1 MKRILSVFLAL
12 SMLLGLTCAMA
23 MTAAAADVPGDWTT
37 YIAAS
42 EYPAEGEDTTGRV
55 FKPEAG
61 YKYTDEGFTIV
72 PADYTDST
80 PFMTVQSK
88 ELMPVKEGV
97 YMEFRV
103 DDFAYGGPE
112 GNIDNWICLSI
123 TNKPKVTPGLT
134 TFGGGWMGLIRSD
147 GVKEDAKVESCNT
160 KEAVGDYGGEFRV
173 IGSSNIKT
181 KKDDQ
186 GHEIYTL
193 EVTCSGSQYT
203 IKVNGVVV
211 AGLGDISANL
221 NGMNQ
226 SGEFYVG
233 VTLYS
238 SVKDGKA
245 AMTLLKYG
253 TDKNHAY
260 VPTGTDSKEPQPNLF
275 KVAEIADPSTVP
287 QNQPALYWDAS
298 VAAPPNGTNVT
309 LTALGDNAFR
319 VNMSAELGYFSWN
332 MSRSTSYSGTDFPI
346 FTVLLRNFY
355 GEAGTLWYYGG
366 NILGAADT
374 NKEAWNINDGYYYN
388 GGDDEYVLVTVDL
401 SELWEGR
408 INGLRFDF
416 ATSENGREFDICY
429 MGFFRS
435 EEEGVSFCEARL
447 TEMGIVVGEQET
459 ENQTVEDTDTDEVT
473 EETAEE
479 TAEETTEAETQPSE
493 TSDPAVT
500 DAPETEQG
508 CASVM
513 GMSAACLLLFAV
525 AAGAVVRKREA

>member
-1 MKRILSVFLAL
+1 MKRILTLCLILTML
-12 SMLLGLTCAMA
+12 SGLLTAMA
-23 MTAAAADVPGDWTT
+23 IPTAAADIPGDWTT

-61 YKYTDEGFTIV
+61 YKYTGEGFTIV
-72 PADYTDST
+72 PADYTDSA

-88 ELMPVKEGV
+88 ELMPVKDGV

-112 GNIDNWICLSI
+112 GNIDNWICISI

-134 TFGGGWMGLIRSD
+134 TFGGGWMGLIRSN

-181 KKDDQ
+181 VKDAQ
-186 GHEIYTL
+186 GREIYTL
-193 EVTCSGSQYT
+193 EVTNLGGQYS
-203 IKVNGVVV
+203 IKVNGVAVM
-211 AGLGDISANL
+211 GLGDISANL
-221 NGMNQ
+221 NGMNKN
-226 SGEFYVG
+226 GDFYVG

-245 AMTLLKYG
+245 AMTMLKYG

-275 KVAEIADPSTVP
+275 KVAEIADPSTIP
-287 QNQPALYWDAS
+287 ENKPALYWDAS

-332 MSRSTSYSGTDFPI
+332 MSRSTSYSGTDFPV

-355 GEAGTLWYYGG
+355 GTGGTLWYYGG
-366 NILGAADT
+366 NILGAAET
-374 NKEAWNINDGYYYN
+374 NKEAWIVDDSFYYMSE
-388 GGDDEYVLVTVDL
+388 DDEYFLVTVDL
-401 SELWEGR
+401 TDLWEGR

-416 ATSENGREFDICY
+416 ATPEGSREFDICY

-435 EEEGVSFCEARL
+435 VDEGKTFAEARL
-447 TEMGIVVGEQET
+447 TEMGVLVDGEATQET
-459 ENQTVEDTDTDEVT
+459 EAPTEEVT
-473 EETAEE
+473 EAPTETSAETPAETDPKPEETAEP
-479 TAEETTEAETQPSE
+479 TVTE
-493 TSDPAVT
+493 
-500 DAPETEQG
+500 APETEKG
-508 CASVM
+508 CASAV
-513 GMSAACLLLFAV
+513 GVGAVGLLLLAV
-525 AAGAVVRKREA
+525 AAGAVVRKRDE